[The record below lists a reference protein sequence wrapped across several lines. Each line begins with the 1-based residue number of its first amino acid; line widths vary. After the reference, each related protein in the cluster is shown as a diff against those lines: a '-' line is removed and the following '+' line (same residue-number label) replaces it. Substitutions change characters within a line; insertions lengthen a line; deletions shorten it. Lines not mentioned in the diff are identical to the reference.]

1 MQDNYLLKSGLAA
14 LVVDSQ
20 IPWELPH
27 TVSISMFLNPARC
40 ICNLKLQSF
49 KKKKSKSLPEIRP

>member
-40 ICNLKLQSF
+40 ICNLKLQSL
-49 KKKKSKSLPEIRP
+49 KKKVKITT